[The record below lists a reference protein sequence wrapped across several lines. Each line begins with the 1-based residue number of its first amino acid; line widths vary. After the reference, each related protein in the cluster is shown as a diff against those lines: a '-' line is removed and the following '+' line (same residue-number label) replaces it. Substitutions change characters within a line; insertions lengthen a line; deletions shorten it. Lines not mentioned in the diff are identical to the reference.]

1 MKSEQS
7 HSELLKKYMN
17 LFFNWHKLI
26 VFFLLAAVSAGYV
39 VYLKEPKLYE
49 SQASI
54 MYQQQSINP
63 NRLSPDD
70 EKQFEEMVNTVSQQ
84 VMSRSNLERIVLEYD
99 LYPEM
104 RRNEPVEDV
113 IENMRNKH
121 ISITMK
127 RGKGSVFSISYTGRQ
142 PDTAMRVTNA
152 IAAQFIEENL
162 RFREERA
169 SNTAQY
175 IEDELQMSKEV
186 LEKKE
191 AEMRDYKLKYYNEM
205 PEQRA
210 SNMDRLN
217 GLQEQYQATQRRIHE
232 LEQTRML
239 LSEQLENRRNLYRLE
254 AGTVD
259 GQGRGR
265 AVGER
270 SELAEARRELQNM
283 LSRYT
288 TEHPAVIRA
297 RNRVEQLEA
306 EYASIEGQE
315 ETSDGEGDTAAAMEA
330 RDPRISELTNRLR
343 EIDLNV
349 ETLRKEADR
358 IRERMQ
364 QYEAWIDAAPV
375 REAEWAALTRNYNQH
390 KNYHDQLLS
399 QSLAAEA
406 SETLESRL
414 QGSQFKIVDPAYLPR
429 TPVKGTFVNTLL
441 MATMAGLA
449 IGVGIMMGITTMDTS
464 FKEVRVVENYLEMP
478 VTCALPLVATK
489 DEKRRERMITI
500 LWYLFYGAW
509 LLFIVAGT
517 VYFYIRGE
525 IIL

>member
-1 MKSEQS
+1 MNIEQS

-17 LFFNWHKLI
+17 LFFDWHRLI

-39 VYLKEPKLYE
+39 VYLKEPKFYE

-54 MYQQQSINP
+54 MYQQQRINP
-63 NRLSPDD
+63 SRLSPDD
-70 EKQFEEMVNTVSQQ
+70 EKQFGEMVNTVSQQ
-84 VMSRSNLERIVLEYD
+84 VLSRANLESIILQHD

-104 RRNEPVEDV
+104 RQNVPIEDV

-121 ISITMK
+121 ISITMG
-127 RGKGSVFSISYTGRQ
+127 RGKGSVFSVSYTGRQ
-142 PDTAMRVTNA
+142 PDTTMRVTNA
-152 IAAQFIEENL
+152 LAAQFIEENL

-169 SNTAQY
+169 SDTTRY
-175 IEDELQMSKEV
+175 IQDELQMSKAV

-205 PEQRA
+205 PDQRP
-210 SNMDRLN
+210 SNMARLN
-217 GLQEQYQATQRRIHE
+217 GLQEQYQATQRRIHD

-239 LSEQLENRRNLYRLE
+239 LSEQLENRRNLYKLE
-254 AGTVD
+254 TGVVD

-265 AVGER
+265 EIGGR
-270 SELAEARRELQNM
+270 NELTQARRDLQNM

-315 ETSDGEGDTAAAMEA
+315 EAAGGEGLTAADMEA
-330 RDPRISELTNRLR
+330 RDPRIIELTTQLR
-343 EIDLNV
+343 ELDLNV
-349 ETLRKEADR
+349 ETLRKEAVR

-375 REAEWAALTRNYNQH
+375 REAEWSALTRDYNQLR
-390 KNYHDQLLS
+390 NYHDQLLS

-406 SETLESRL
+406 SESLERRQ

-449 IGVGIMMGITTMDTS
+449 IGVGLMMGITTMDTS
-464 FKEVRVVENYLEMP
+464 FKDVKEVEKYLEMP

-489 DEKRRERMITI
+489 DEKRQERIISI

-509 LLFIVAGT
+509 LLFIAAGT
-517 VYFYIRGE
+517 VYFYMRGE